1 MRLRNLLL
9 TSTALL
15 AFGAAPAAAGPDGP
29 VVVGGSATVSG
40 AGSATTTINQTSNR
54 AIINWNTFNIGTG
67 ETTTFVQPGSS
78 SVVLN
83 RVTGGLGPSQIYG
96 TLTANGQVFVIN
108 RDGVLVGPSGV
119 INTAGF
125 LASTIDISNA
135 NFMAGRYNFDIAG
148 RPDASIVNMGRITA
162 TSGGFAALV
171 APGVRNSGTITATLG
186 TVALASGNTFT
197 LDLYGDRLI
206 QLSPSDQIAN
216 QVIDV
221 ATGRPLASLVTNGG
235 RLSANGGRVEL
246 TAAAARA
253 IVDSVI
259 NTSGVIE
266 ANSVGTR
273 NGRIVLGAATAGSKG
288 AGAPPQ
294 TVRVSGTISAA
305 GKQKGTKGGSV
316 VVTGENIQV
325 TGATIDVSGD
335 TGGGRVMLGGD
346 WGGGNPALGLVSN
359 QSAVL
364 ESYRIAN
371 ATTLSV
377 DATTTIDASA
387 KSSGNGGKVI
397 LWSDSQTTFAGTIF
411 ARGGESG
418 GNGGFVEVS
427 GKHGLSFAGTV
438 DTRAP
443 NGLAGTL
450 LLDPED
456 IVVGANGTMTVAAL
470 QSALAGGNVVLST
483 GTGTGNGYGDITIAD
498 AVSWSGSNSLT
509 LNAYRNITINAGLTN
524 TGGAAVTLRAD
535 SAGTGVGRVSFGS
548 GAQIST
554 AGAVSIFYN
563 PTLPTCECGS
573 KYENPHDYTSNVT
586 GGATLT
592 AYMLVNTFT
601 DLQAIGTNTTTLG
614 GTYALGRD
622 INADNMAPIGS
633 VGSPFTG
640 LLDGQ
645 GRTISNAIIAPD
657 TSGANNIGLFGAIGA
672 TGTVRNLTLD
682 QFQVSANPNVTG
694 PGQFVGGLAGQNA
707 GTISNVNVTNS
718 TVNGLNKAGVIAGG
732 LVGQNGMFGQGNQQL
747 AGSISNSSA
756 TGVTVTVG
764 NGCNRDCGFNIAGG
778 LVGSNAAGSTITG
791 SHATGTVTGG
801 AASFVG
807 GLVGQ
812 NGVTIPQIEGPP
824 IASIGTINSSYAN
837 VAATITGPFSAAAGG
852 LVGSNAQG
860 STITNSQ
867 AFGAVTGTANDFSSA
882 GGLVG
887 LNSGTITSTT
897 PPVLASVCAIG
908 ASFSCATG
916 NVTGGAFG
924 VSGGLVGGNQGT
936 IEKSFA
942 TGAVTSG
949 PGGPDNESGGNSA
962 QAGGLAGSNQGTI
975 RDSFATGNV
984 GSVVEWLG
992 AGGLVGENSGKIE
1005 RSFATGNVVTGN
1017 NGTAGGLVAS
1027 NIPSKCSECANPGTG
1042 ADNSATIL
1050 NSFATGNV
1058 TVGNAS
1064 AAGGLV
1070 GANEGTITT
1079 TGTITHASGN
1089 VTGGNTS
1096 ILGGFAG
1103 GNLGTI
1109 SLAYATGSV
1118 TGGTNVVAGGFV
1130 GANGGSINQ
1139 TYARGAVTGGNS
1151 SYLGGFVGAN
1161 VTINVETRPGS
1172 ITQSYAL
1179 GPVTGSN
1186 EVVAAA
1192 FAALNRGTI
1201 DQTYATGL
1209 VTTGPGSTMGGL
1221 VAANNLNMPGF
1232 VTGVPPLLPVGTVTN
1247 SYWDRQTTGRENSA
1261 GGSALDTAVLAGA
1274 VPPGF
1279 DPTIWSHGSYPHL
1292 VNLGPQ
1298 DTTPGPP
1305 VLPPLLSQ
1313 PPSPPSQLLIV
1324 QSNPINP
1331 PPPPPDLINTQ
1342 SINQQQQQQQQ
1353 GQPAPQTADINNPV
1367 QLDVGAGRYFFLPP
1381 PEERRLVQDE
1391 VVIQLPCNTPQQ
1403 TLNDALAQFTVINS
1417 QCLATSN
1424 VAIYRL
1430 RIGSGQTVA
1439 DAIRALASNR
1449 IVVAGQANYLYSLGQ
1464 DLGAE
1469 RPHGDSGQY
1478 VLEKLKLGDI
1488 LRRVRATNIPIAV
1501 IDSEIDAAHPDLEG
1515 AVVDRYDATGVE
1527 EKPHSHGTGMAG
1539 AIASH
1544 RRLLGTAP
1552 GARLLA
1558 IRAFSTQAAS
1568 AQSTTFN
1575 ILKGLDYAVSS
1586 GARIVNMSFAG
1597 PRDPTI
1603 ERALKAAYD
1612 KGVVLIAA
1620 AGNAGPR
1627 SPPLFPAADKHV
1639 IAVTATDID
1648 DQLFTGATRGNHI
1661 AVSAPGVDILVP
1673 APEATYQMTTGTS
1686 VATAHVSGIVALLL
1700 ERNPRLTPA
1709 DVRRILTV
1717 SAKRLGPNEQ
1727 FGAGLIDPAKAL
1739 QLGAPRSVEA
1749 PAPARR

>member
-1 MRLRNLLL
+1 MRIRNLLL

-15 AFGAAPAAAGPDGP
+15 ALGAAPVAAGPDKP
-29 VVVGGSATVSG
+29 VVVGGSATIAG
-40 AGSATTTINQTSNR
+40 AGTATTTINQTSSR
-54 AIINWNTFNIGTG
+54 AIINWNTFNIGAG
-67 ETTTFVQPGSS
+67 ETTTFVQPNSS

-96 TLTANGQVFVIN
+96 TLDANGHVFVIN
-108 RDGVLVGPSGV
+108 RDGMLIGPSGV

-135 NFMAGRYNFDIAG
+135 NFMAGRYNFNVAG

-186 TVALASGNTFT
+186 TAALASGNTFT
-197 LDLYGDRLI
+197 LDLYGDKLI
-206 QLSPSDQIAN
+206 QLSPTDQIAN

-221 ATGRPLASLVTNGG
+221 ATGKPLASLVTNEGK
-235 RLSANGGRVEL
+235 LSANGGRVEL

-253 IVDSVI
+253 VVDSVI

-273 NGRIVLGAATAGSKG
+273 NGRIVLGAATADSKG
-288 AGAPPQ
+288 TGAPTQ
-294 TVRVSGTISAA
+294 TVKVSGTISAA

-316 VVTGENIQV
+316 VVTGENVQV
-325 TGATIDVSGD
+325 AGAKIDVSGD
-335 TGGGRVMLGGD
+335 TGGGKVMLGGD
-346 WGGGNPALGLVSN
+346 WGGGNPAPGLVSN
-359 QSAVL
+359 QSAAL
-364 ESYRIAN
+364 ESYKIAN
-371 ATTLSV
+371 TTTLSV
-377 DATTTIDASA
+377 DAATTIDASA

-397 LWSDSQTTFAGTIF
+397 LWSETQTTFAGTIF
-411 ARGGESG
+411 ARGGESS

-443 NGLAGTL
+443 MGLAGTL

-456 IVVGANGTMTVAAL
+456 IVVGANGTMTVVAL

-483 GTGTGNGYGDITIAD
+483 GAGSGNGDITIAD
-498 AVSWSGSNSLT
+498 TVSWSSSNSLT
-509 LNAYRNITINAGLTN
+509 LNAYRSIAINAGLTN
-524 TGGAAVTLRAD
+524 TGGAAVTLHAD
-535 SAGTGVGRVSFGS
+535 STGTGVGTVSFGS

-563 PTLPTCECGS
+563 PITPTICVCGG
-573 KYENPHDYTSNVT
+573 KYENPHDYTSNIT
-586 GGATLT
+586 GGAALT
-592 AYMLVNTFT
+592 AYMLVNTFA

-633 VGSPFTG
+633 AGSPFTG

-645 GRTISNAIIAPD
+645 NHIISNAVIAP
-657 TSGANNIGLFGAIGA
+657 TASGVDNIGLFGTIGP

-694 PGQFVGGLAGQNA
+694 PGQFIGVLAGQNA
-707 GTISNVNVTNS
+707 GTISNVQVTNS
-718 TVNGLNKAGVIAGG
+718 TVNGLNMAGVIAGG
-732 LVGQNGMFGQGNQQL
+732 LVGQNGMFGPDNQQL

-764 NGCNRDCGFNIAGG
+764 DGCIGDCSGGLNIAGG
-778 LVGSNAAGSTITG
+778 LVGSNVAGSTITG

-801 AASFVG
+801 GASFVG

-812 NGVTIPQIEGPP
+812 NGVTIPHIEDHPLV
-824 IASIGTINSSYAN
+824 SVGTINASYAN
-837 VAATITGPFSAAAGG
+837 VAVTMTGAVSAAGG

-867 AFGAVTGTANDFSSA
+867 AFGAVTSTAEDVAFA

-887 LNSGTITSTT
+887 LNAGTITSTT
-897 PPVLASVCAIG
+897 PPTAASVCAIG

-916 NVTGGAFG
+916 NVGGA
-924 VSGGLVGGNQGT
+924 
-936 IEKSFA
+936 
-942 TGAVTSG
+942 
-949 PGGPDNESGGNSA
+949 SA
-962 QAGGLAGSNQGTI
+962 AWLIAGGLAGDNSGKIT
-975 RDSFATGNV
+975 RAFATGNV
-984 GSVVEWLG
+984 RTGDNG
-992 AGGLVGENSGKIE
+992 MAGGLVG
-1005 RSFATGNVVTGN
+1005 
-1017 NGTAGGLVAS
+1017 S
-1027 NIPSKCSECANPGTG
+1027 NT
-1042 ADNSATIL
+1042 ATIAD
-1050 NSFATGNV
+1050 SWASGNV
-1058 TVGNAS
+1058 TVGAAS
-1064 AAGGLV
+1064 VAGGLV
-1070 GANEGTITT
+1070 GTNVGTITT
-1079 TGTITHASGN
+1079 MDTASITHAAGN
-1089 VTGGNTS
+1089 VTGGNSS

-1103 GNLGTI
+1103 TNLGTI
-1109 SLAYATGSV
+1109 SLAYATGGV
-1118 TGGTNVVAGGFV
+1118 TGGTDVVAGGFV
-1130 GANGGSINQ
+1130 GFNAGSINQ
-1139 TYARGAVTGGNS
+1139 TYARGTVTGGNS

-1161 VTINVETRPGS
+1161 VTIDAQTTTGS

-1201 DQTYATGL
+1201 DQTYAAGL
-1209 VTTGPGSTMGGL
+1209 VTAGTGSTTGGLIAANSLSAPGSVGEL
-1221 VAANNLNMPGF
+1221 PSS
-1232 VTGVPPLLPVGTVTN
+1232 LPVGTVTN
-1247 SYWDRQTTGRENSA
+1247 SYWDRQTTGQEKSA
-1261 GGSALDTAVLAGA
+1261 GGTALDTKVLAGGL
-1274 VPPGF
+1274 PPGF
-1279 DPTIWSHGSYPHL
+1279 EATIWSHGSYPHL

-1298 DTTPGPP
+1298 DTTPGLP
-1305 VLPPLLSQ
+1305 VLPPLSPPVSNQ
-1313 PPSPPSQLLIV
+1313 PLTPPSQLLIV
-1324 QSNPINP
+1324 QTNTINP
-1331 PPPPPDLINTQ
+1331 PPPPTDLINTQ
-1342 SINQQQQQQQQ
+1342 FLNQQQQQQ
-1353 GQPAPQTADINNPV
+1353 GQATPQTGGINNPI

-1381 PEERRLVQDE
+1381 PQETRLVQDE
-1391 VVIQLPCNTPQQ
+1391 VVIQLPCNAPQQ
-1403 TLNDALAQFTVINS
+1403 TLNDALARLQLTVLNS
-1417 QCLATSN
+1417 QCLTTSN

-1430 RIGSGQTVA
+1430 RIGSGQSIA
-1439 DAIRALASNR
+1439 DAIRALAGNR
-1449 IVVAGQANYLYSLGQ
+1449 IIVAGQANYLYALGQ
-1464 DLGAE
+1464 DLTGE
-1469 RPHGDSGQY
+1469 QPRGDSGQY

-1488 LRRVRATNIPIAV
+1488 LRRIRATNIPIAV
-1501 IDSEIDAAHPDLEG
+1501 IDSEIDAGHPDLEG
-1515 AVVDRYDATGVE
+1515 TVVDHYDATGVE
-1527 EKPHSHGTGMAG
+1527 ERPHAHGTGMAG

-1575 ILKGLDYAVSS
+1575 ILKGLDYAVTS

-1612 KGVVLIAA
+1612 KGVILIAA

-1686 VATAHVSGIVALLL
+1686 VATAHVSGIVGLLL

-1709 DVRRILTV
+1709 DVRRILTG

-1727 FGAGLIDPAKAL
+1727 FGAGLIDPTKAL

-1749 PAPARR
+1749 PATVPARR